1 MDSWASPPDT
11 PSPGKR
17 ATSVDS
23 AASRMH
29 GTCSFY
35 AIHVSGG
42 DGADEIAR
50 EHARVAPANLD
61 LALEDREARKRIRGA
76 PLLTEVK

>member
-1 MDSWASPPDT
+1 
-11 PSPGKR
+11 
-17 ATSVDS
+17 
-23 AASRMH
+23 MH